1 MAVSTVVSVVLE
13 EADIPG
19 ASLDE
24 PLDSHNMASLRWWL
38 QCHGIKPI
46 TSWKKRANLKVRRS
60 CCWLIP
66 FQFNHTLK
74 VTISEFHET

>member
-46 TSWKKRANLKVRRS
+46 TSWKKQELISRSGKVAAI
-60 CCWLIP
+60 C
-66 FQFNHTLK
+66 
-74 VTISEFHET
+74 SEDRVRTFKC